1 MPKPKAKTASANFEH
16 PAGVWPWY
24 FMAASFH
31 QLLLVAR
38 VHQHLL
44 IAMNELGENYED
56 QIETLLATGC
66 NVFLDSG
73 IFNLTMNH
81 GRKHKMEMYDVLSL
95 PPSEVDGF
103 QELFDKYCD
112 VITKCGDRLWGYIEL
127 DQGGMVNKRKT
138 RAVLEGKGFKPIPV
152 YHPLNDGWD
161 YFDELAAKYDRICVG
176 NIIASDED
184 IRIRL
189 LSTLWERKRRYP
201 KLWIHLLG
209 MTPNPSSLAYPFNS
223 CDSSSWSSGIQW
235 AQSGLFMRVMLQVLM
250 DDNPKLAPAKKD
262 MAQWKACINEAC
274 FALHCDELCWHDA
287 LASQGVPVL
296 PPATHEIERNPAQVS
311 ASKP

>member
-1 MPKPKAKTASANFEH
+1 
-16 PAGVWPWY
+16 
-24 FMAASFH
+24 MAASFH
-31 QLLLVAR
+31 QLLLVSR

-44 IAMNELGENYED
+44 IAMNELGENYEE
-56 QIETLLATGC
+56 QVETLLATGC
-66 NVFLDSG
+66 NIFLDSG

-95 PPSEVDGF
+95 APTEVDGF
-103 QELFDKYCD
+103 QELFDKYCK
-112 VITKCGDRLWGYIEL
+112 VIEKCGDRLWGYIEL

-152 YHPLNDGWD
+152 YHPMNDGWD

-201 KLWIHLLG
+201 NLWIHLLG
-209 MTPNPSSLAYPFNS
+209 MTPNMTSMAYPFNS
-223 CDSSSWSSGIQW
+223 CDSS
-235 AQSGLFMRVMLQVLM
+235 
-250 DDNPKLAPAKKD
+250 
-262 MAQWKACINEAC
+262 
-274 FALHCDELCWHDA
+274 A
-287 LASQGVPVL
+287 LAGRWMIWPFSFTPSRSAASSCWRLAFSGVASSVRKSCEYMPLTGSGSPLGAGMNIRSPRVWL
-296 PPATHEIERNPAQVS
+296 PCGFLASHALATS
-311 ASKP
+311 M